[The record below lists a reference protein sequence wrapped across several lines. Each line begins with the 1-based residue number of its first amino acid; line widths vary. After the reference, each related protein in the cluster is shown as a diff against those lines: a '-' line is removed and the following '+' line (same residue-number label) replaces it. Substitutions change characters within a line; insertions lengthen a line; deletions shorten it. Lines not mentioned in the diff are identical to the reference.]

1 MFQNLQQPQEQH
13 RNMKIKVGIFF
24 GGPSREREI
33 SFAGGRTVYDN
44 LNKALYEPVP
54 IFVDS
59 LRNLILL
66 DWQYIYKGSIRDFYP
81 PVDLLPPSPNKF
93 QIYAESL
100 GPLSAPTQ
108 EALIAK
114 VGRKLKPSELPKL
127 MDIAFLALHGEYG
140 EDGQIQRELEALRIP
155 YTGSGVHP
163 SQVGMDKALQK
174 SSMPQFGFA
183 SPPIMILDRE
193 VWKKA
198 HAEETYNRAIQT
210 VGFPI
215 VIRPANQGSSIG
227 VSIVQEEGGLEEFE
241 NAVNSA
247 FFREIIPASEWLD
260 RDAFERVEFLRLL
273 TDIRDGL
280 GFPMLVSGSGEPK
293 VIYHP
298 EALLKH
304 LNDTAE
310 SLQQEGGAFIL
321 ESHHDESQVII
332 EAFIHG
338 KEFSCIVIRKEDGS
352 AVALPP
358 TEIVKGAEV
367 YDYRSKYLPGLSRK
381 ITPIDLAESDIN
393 AIRAECER
401 LFHTLGF
408 HVYARIDGFIKADG
422 SIILNDPNTTSG
434 MLPSSFFFH
443 QAAEIGLNPSQF
455 LTYIIRT
462 SLQERL
468 AEQPAQENFRAL
480 MTRLDKDIAT
490 LQASVTQRRRI
501 AVIMGGYSFER
512 HISVESGRNI
522 FEKLSSSDKYEPIPV
537 FLSGNEKAFELW
549 QIPINLM
556 LKDNADDIRDKIE
569 HWKLHPVVEAIKL
582 QCADITGKYASRDV
596 VFAPRRLSFD
606 DLKQMVDGVFVALHG
621 RPGEDGQLQMQLDGK
636 GIPYNGSGVRS
647 SSITIDKYR
656 TLQTLK
662 KNGFPIAQQLLA
674 KKVEYETNPQ
684 DFFSRIETLLGYPVV
699 AKPVDDGCSSAVKI
713 IDHRSELE
721 AYTRLMFRPEGQ
733 EGEEARRILHL
744 KQKEEF
750 PRKQEILF
758 ESLVKS
764 NGAHHFLEVTGG
776 MLTHFNADGTLRYE
790 VFEPSETLASGE
802 VLSLEEKFLAGEG
815 QNITPARFDSD
826 PVHYEKIATQVKASL
841 EKAARI
847 LDIQGY
853 ARIDAFVRIYEDD
866 RVETMV
872 IEANSLPG
880 MTPATCIFHQAALN
894 GYKPYEFIDQIL
906 EFSFE
911 RKLRE
916 SGAPVVPLA
925 AAPTHADSIPEQ
937 WLTNVQEAPMEGT
950 VEQPESELGQ
960 EAAADGNLS
969 LPQYEP
975 LREKPPTWENIT
987 YGIRTITG
995 KAAVFLASTPFL
1007 MNLLAMVVF
1016 VGGLVLILS
1025 MGLNWFTRHGESL
1038 QVPNYIGMDLRE
1050 ASRKAK
1056 AMSFSIVVIDSVFDP
1071 DKRPYEIFQQDP
1083 RPLSRVKENRTIY
1096 LSLYSSQAPEVTLPS
1111 LVGNYDF
1118 YQYEKKLRSL
1128 KIKAEIKER
1137 QFDSKQQE
1145 NTIIHFFYGDRK
1157 ITDEDL
1163 RQGVKIPQG
1172 STLQFVVSVRN
1183 TGMVPIPDLVCKTY
1197 EEAIFLISSMNLNI
1211 GTIYGDVA
1219 DRSAAYIWK
1228 QEPAFDPDQ
1237 MLRMGEQVNL
1247 YLVQDRPSGCPVEE
1261 TPESPP
1267 IDGNNDDFN

>member
-1 MFQNLQQPQEQH
+1 
-13 RNMKIKVGIFF
+13 MKIKVGIFF
-24 GGPSREREI
+24 GGTSREREI

-59 LRNLILL
+59 LRNFILL

-81 PVDLLPPSPNKF
+81 PVDMLPPSPNNF
-93 QIYAESL
+93 QIYVESL
-100 GPLSAPTQ
+100 GQLSAPTQ

-114 VGRKLKPSELPKL
+114 IGRKLQPSELSKL
-127 MDIAFLALHGEYG
+127 IDLAFLALHGEYG
-140 EDGQIQRELEALRIP
+140 EDGQLQRELEALRIP
-155 YTGSGVHP
+155 YTGSGVSP
-163 SQVGMDKALQK
+163 SQLGMDKAVQK
-174 SSMPQFGFA
+174 AMMPQYGFA
-183 SPPIMILDRE
+183 SPPIMVLDRE
-193 VWKKA
+193 VWKQA
-198 HAEETYNRAIQT
+198 RVEEMYNRAIQT

-227 VSIVQEEGGLEEFE
+227 VSIVEEEGGLEEFE
-241 NAVNSA
+241 NAVNGA
-247 FFREIIPASEWLD
+247 FFREIIPASEWTD
-260 RDAFERVEFLRLL
+260 REAFERVEYVRMI

-280 GFPMLVSGSGEPK
+280 GFPMLVTTPQEQK

-298 EALLKH
+298 EALLQY
-304 LNDTAE
+304 LDSTAE
-310 SLQQEGGAFIL
+310 VLQQEGGAYIL
-321 ESHHDESQVII
+321 ESHDDESQVLI

-338 KEFSCIVIRKEDGS
+338 KEFSCIVIRKEDNS

-358 TEIVKGAEV
+358 TEIVKGSEV

-455 LTYIIRT
+455 LTYIIRA

-468 AEQPAQENFRAL
+468 AEQPGQDSFRKL
-480 MTRLDKDIAT
+480 MERLDEQILTLRAT
-490 LQASVTQRRRI
+490 ATQRKRI

-522 FEKLSSSDKYEPIPV
+522 FEKLASSDKYEPIPV
-537 FLSGNEKAFELW
+537 FLSGDEKNYELW

-556 LKDNADDIRDKIE
+556 LKDNADDIRDKIL
-569 HWKLHPVVEAIKL
+569 HWKLHPVVEAIKV
-582 QCADITGKYASRDV
+582 QCAEITGKYASRDV
-596 VFAPRRLSFD
+596 VFAPQRLSFD
-606 DLKQMVDGVFVALHG
+606 DLKQSVDGVFVALHG
-621 RPGEDGQLQMQLDGK
+621 RPGEDGQVQMQLDAK

-647 SSITIDKYR
+647 SSITIDKFR

-662 KNGFPIAQQLLA
+662 KNGFPIAQQLLV
-674 KKVEYETNPQ
+674 KKTEYEANSQ
-684 DFFSRIETLLGYPVV
+684 DFFNRIETMFGYPMV
-699 AKPVDDGCSSAVKI
+699 AKPVDDGCSSAVKV
-713 IDHRSELE
+713 IDHRAELE
-721 AYTRLMFRPEGQ
+721 AYTRLIFRPEGQ
-733 EGEEARRILHL
+733 EGEEARRVLHL

-758 ESLVKS
+758 ESLVKA
-764 NGAHHFLEVTGG
+764 NGASHFLEVTGG
-776 MLTHFNADGTLRYE
+776 LLTHFNADSTLRYE

-815 QNITPARFDSD
+815 QNITPARFSND
-826 PVHYEKIATQVKASL
+826 PKRYETIAAQVKASL

-866 RVETMV
+866 RAETVV

-880 MTPATCIFHQAALN
+880 MTPATCIFHQAAIN
-894 GYKPYEFIDQIL
+894 GYKPYEFIDRIL
-906 EFSFE
+906 EFGFE
-911 RKLRE
+911 KKLRE
-916 SGAPVVPLA
+916 SGKPVIPVA
-925 AAPTHADSIPEQ
+925 ATQAPTDSIPEQ
-937 WLTNVQEAPMEGT
+937 WLTSVQEAPMAGP
-950 VEQPESELGQ
+950 VEQPESELQ
-960 EAAADGNLS
+960 PQSAADGNLS
-969 LPQYEP
+969 LPQYDP
-975 LREKPPTWENIT
+975 LPQKPPTWENIT
-987 YGIRTITG
+987 YGIRTMAG
-995 KAAVFLASTPFL
+995 NAAAFLGSAPFL
-1007 MNLLAMVVF
+1007 TNLLAMVVF
-1016 VGGLVLILS
+1016 IGGILLVVTL
-1025 MGLNWFTRHGESL
+1025 GLNWYTRHGESL

-1050 ASRKAK
+1050 ATRKAK
-1056 AMSFSIVVIDSVFDP
+1056 SMSFSIVIIDSIFDP
-1071 DKRPYEIFQQDP
+1071 DKRAYEIFQQDP
-1083 RPLSRVKENRTIY
+1083 KPFSRVKENRTVY
-1096 LSLYSSQAPEVTLPS
+1096 LSMYSSTPPEVTLPS

-1118 YQYEKKLRSL
+1118 YQYEKKLRSM
-1128 KIKAEIKER
+1128 KIRAEIKER

-1145 NTIIHFFYGDRK
+1145 NTILHFFYNDRK

-1172 STLQFVVSVRN
+1172 SVLQFVVSVRH
-1183 TGMVPIPDLVCKTY
+1183 TGMVPIPDMVCKTY
-1197 EEAIFLISSMNLNI
+1197 EEAVFLISSMNLNI
-1211 GTIYGDVA
+1211 GTIYGEVA
-1219 DRSAAYIWK
+1219 DRSTAYIWK
-1228 QEPAFDPDQ
+1228 QEPAYLPDQ
-1237 MLRMGEQVNL
+1237 MLRMGEQVSL
-1247 YLVQDRPSGCPVEE
+1247 YLVQERPADCPTEEAPPAPPVE
-1261 TPESPP
+1261 
-1267 IDGNNDDFN
+1267 DGTDFN